1 MTPRA
6 EGDRPR
12 PVLLLLSGPNLA
24 LLGERQPEIY
34 GTTTLAEHVAVPA
47 KPPAAW
53 AVSCATCKATM
64 SQSSS
69 RRFTRRGGSVDAIV
83 VNAGALSHSS
93 WALHDALAM
102 FVGVVVE
109 LHLSNPDARE
119 PWRRVGAR
127 TGVRRDGGGLR
138 GTWLR
143 ARGRGR
149 RPPLGRARRQ
159 GEPGLTCRP
168 RSRGAASRRLAPSI
182 SADAERP

>member
-34 GTTTLAEHVAVPA
+34 GTTTLAEHVARA
-47 KPPAAW
+47 GEAASRLGCELRHLQSDHESELIE
-53 AVSCATCKATM
+53 AVHSA
-64 SQSSS
+64 
-69 RRFTRRGGSVDAIV
+69 RGSVDAIV

-102 FVGVVVE
+102 FAGVVVE

-119 PWRRVGAR
+119 PWRRVSVLAP
-127 TGVRRDGGGLR
+127 VSDGTVAGFGGL
-138 GTWLR
+138 GYELAVEAA
-143 ARGRGR
+143 AR
-149 RPPLGRARRQ
+149 L
-159 GEPGLTCRP
+159 L
-168 RSRGAASRRLAPSI
+168 
-182 SADAERP
+182 AERAGKANRA